1 MHKKQTLLLITG
13 LALIIHWTVIP
24 GLGRAE
30 DDTRKHDQLTEEIKQ
45 LQLEK
50 EILEKKLQEVQTLL
64 DMEDPANPD
73 IYHKDDQ
80 ARKTLARMAKATE
93 RFAKANAGV
102 YPNQMSQLT
111 DIFPPYIKNN
121 YCNQELAGFRFSCHM
136 SPNGFKYTATPLTLG
151 KTGSKILSVT
161 TGGSFFAK

>member
-1 MHKKQTLLLITG
+1 MHKKQALLLITG
-13 LALIIHWTVIP
+13 LALIIHWTVLP

-30 DDTRKHDQLTEEIKQ
+30 SEEQKHERLMEEIKQ

-50 EILEKKLQEVQTLL
+50 EILEKKLQEVQELL
-64 DMEDPANPD
+64 DMDDPANPG
-73 IYHKDDQ
+73 IYDLDEQ

-93 RFAKANAGV
+93 RFAKANDGI

-121 YCNQELAGFRFSCHM
+121 YCNQELSGFRFSCHM
-136 SPNGFKYTATPLTLG
+136 SANGFKYTATPLTLG